1 MANTNLTTIVDSY
14 GCMSNYK
21 EMKAFFSNPTNARGI
36 QDAINKYGIPP
47 QNRLSYRDGGLF
59 GKWHDPCD
67 FQNIEKF
74 YQYAK
79 LSVQFPSLT
88 NPQTDCSKV
97 ASAISALNA
106 QLSNIDTKLLN
117 AVNKIDSKNNLQFL
131 TDAIKD
137 KISDYQSFNVVN
149 DCENLVKNQSYLATT
164 GATSKTAIYIFG
176 GAAVVIGLFYAI
188 AVYNKNK

>member
-14 GCMSNYK
+14 GCMSNYQ
-21 EMKAFFSNPTNARGI
+21 EMKAFFANSTNGRAI
-36 QDAINKYGIPP
+36 QDALNKYGTPAA
-47 QNRLSYRDGGLF
+47 NRPSTNSGFGLF
-59 GKWHDPCD
+59 KKNWGWTDYCD
-67 FQNIEKF
+67 WQNIEKF

-79 LSVQFPSLT
+79 LSVQFPILT

-97 ASAISALNA
+97 ASAILALNS
-106 QLSNIDTKLLN
+106 QLANVDSATKDANIKTAFTEALN
-117 AVNKIDSKNNLQFL
+117 
-131 TDAIKD
+131 D
-137 KISDYQSFNVVN
+137 KIAEYQSFNVVN
-149 DCENLVKNQSYLATT
+149 DCENLVKNKTYISTI